1 MCGFSACVCLPATST
16 AKNTD
21 DVNPQQLS
29 DSKASHLSLKAE
41 LEASLKSLEH
51 RGPDG
56 SGIWISEDA
65 QVGLAHCR
73 LSINDLSPSGIQPFH
88 SSDGHVHAIVNGE
101 LYDFDRL
108 RDVCSSE
115 HGYQFQSQS
124 DSELVIAL
132 YLIHGTPDFFTHLR
146 GEFAFVLH
154 DDRPESKRTIVARDR
169 YGIKPLLYSVDASPG
184 KLLVASEAKAFLSF
198 GWKPEWDVEAI
209 TCAGW
214 MFDNRT
220 LFQGVRKVL
229 PGHYLDIDEFGKIQE
244 RTYWDAEYED
254 KVKCRSEETMIQG
267 TRDRLVEA
275 VRLRLRADV
284 PVGIYL
290 SGGIDSSAIAGIVT
304 DLIRQ
309 QNVRLGNEQGA
320 TRVKC
325 FSVAFPEAS
334 GYDESSIAQ
343 RTAEWLGV
351 EVIKKN
357 ITEDSLAQDFADA
370 VYHCEHHHFDL
381 NTVAKFALSTLPREH
396 GVPVVLTGEGADE
409 HFAGYPYFPA
419 EYLREADHALPGSHL
434 ATHDKERTEMHQAIT
449 NEMKA
454 IWRHIGATA
463 YDDKP
468 VFPSRTGPGALAMS
482 DNLLAWHPAATLF
495 TESIQQRLRD
505 YDYRRTVINSHK
517 PKVQAKMR
525 GRWHPLHTAMYMW
538 NKNSLANVLLSCL
551 GDRTE
556 MAHSIEARTPFLD
569 HHLTEYVDRLP
580 PSVKLH
586 YNPVSDS
593 GELGPI
599 YRDKTAKLAMQSLTE
614 KWILREAVKPYI
626 THELYSRKKH
636 PFLAPTKWTRGG
648 PLHNRFSTLLTRENV
663 LQLGFVDHEAVS
675 AAMEKGWG
683 DEADPQSFRML
694 VYVASWVVLS
704 QRFGVAKALV

>member
-1 MCGFSACVCLPATST
+1 MCGFSACVCLPSTPT
-16 AKNTD
+16 AKSTD
-21 DVNPQQLS
+21 DSSIQQLS
-29 DSKASHLSLKAE
+29 DSKGSSQCLKAE
-41 LEASLKSLEH
+41 LGASLESLEH
-51 RGPDG
+51 RGPEV
-56 SGIWISEDA
+56 SGIWISDDA

-108 RDVCSSE
+108 RDVCYSE

-124 DSELVIAL
+124 DSELGIAL
-132 YLIHGTPDFFTHLR
+132 YMIHGAPEFFSHLR

-154 DDRPESKRTIVARDR
+154 DNRPESKRTIVARDR

-184 KLLVASEAKAFLSF
+184 KLLIASEAKAFLSF
-198 GWKPEWDVEAI
+198 GWKPEWD
-209 TCAGW
+209 
-214 MFDNRT
+214 
-220 LFQGVRKVL
+220 GVRKVL
-229 PGHYLDIDEFGKIQE
+229 PGQYLDMDESGEIHAHS
-244 RTYWDAEYED
+244 YWDAEYED
-254 KVKCRSEETMIQG
+254 KYKPECRSEETMIQG
-267 TRDRLVEA
+267 TRERLVEA
-275 VRLRLRADV
+275 VRLRLRADL
-284 PVGIYL
+284 PIGIYL

-325 FSVAFPEAS
+325 FSVAFPDAS
-334 GYDESSIAQ
+334 GCDESSIAQ

-351 EVIKKN
+351 EVIKRN
-357 ITEDSLAQDFADA
+357 ITEASLAQDFADA

-381 NTVAKFALSTLPREH
+381 DTIAKFALSTLPREH
-396 GVPVVLTGEGADE
+396 GVPIVLTGEGADE

-419 EYLREADHALPGSHL
+419 EYLREADYALPDSHL
-434 ATHDKERTEMHQAIT
+434 ATHDKERTEMHKAIT

-468 VFPSRTGPGALAMS
+468 DFPSRTGPGALAMS

-505 YDYRRTVINSHK
+505 YDYRKTVIDSHK
-517 PKVQAKMR
+517 PKFQAKMR

-599 YRDKTAKLAMQSLTE
+599 YRDKKAKLAMQSLTE

-636 PFLAPTKWTRGG
+636 PFLAPTKWSRGS
-648 PLHNRFSTLLTRENV
+648 PLHNMFSALLTRENIS
-663 LQLGFVDHEAVS
+663 QLGFVDYKAVS
-675 AAMEKGWG
+675 AAIEKG
-683 DEADPQSFRML
+683 
-694 VYVASWVVLS
+694 
-704 QRFGVAKALV
+704 